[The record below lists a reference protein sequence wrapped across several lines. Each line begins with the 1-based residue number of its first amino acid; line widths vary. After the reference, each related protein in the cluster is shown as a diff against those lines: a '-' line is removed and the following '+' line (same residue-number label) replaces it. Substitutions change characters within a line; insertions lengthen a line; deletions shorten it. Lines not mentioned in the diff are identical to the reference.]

1 MLADTVDIPVA
12 LHLDHCNDIEVIKR
26 CIDAGW
32 TSVMFDGS
40 AMPFQQNLAKSLEV
54 YKLTEAAGIGL
65 EAEMGAIGGVEDD
78 KFVAEDKALL
88 ANFDE
93 CVAFCKE
100 MPKLAVFAPAIG
112 TAHGFYKGVPKIAYD
127 LLKKITAAI
136 DIPIALHGGTGLS
149 QEQFD
154 RCIAGGCA
162 KVNIST
168 MHKHCF
174 IDGFVKLKQE
184 KPKLEEPLPF
194 IQSQYE
200 AMKADVMDMV
210 RAFESAGKAPVGD
223 SGHGRAMT
231 AAGMQALIFDCD
243 GVLVDTERDGHRV
256 AFNKA
261 FADLGIDTEWS
272 VERYGEL
279 LKIAGGKERMTRAFR
294 RNALAGRRRRP
305 RRRSSR
311 SCMSARPR
319 SSWN

>member
-1 MLADTVDIPVA
+1 MRPLLKQAQAGKYGVAAYNMIDYNSARSIIEGAAQLEAPVIVQVSVKTVKHWGYKPVAGWVRMLADTVEVPVA

-40 AMPFQQNLAKSLEV
+40 ALPFQQNLAKSLEV

-112 TAHGFYKGVPKIAYD
+112 TAHGFYKGEPKIAYD
-127 LLKKITAAI
+127 LLKKITAMI
-136 DIPIALHGGTGLS
+136 EIPIALHGGTGLT

-194 IQSQYE
+194 IQSQFE

-210 RAFESAGKAPVGD
+210 RAFKSAGKA
-223 SGHGRAMT
+223 SSAKAAM
-231 AAGMQALIFDCD
+231 AAQ
-243 GVLVDTERDGHRV
+243 
-256 AFNKA
+256 
-261 FADLGIDTEWS
+261 
-272 VERYGEL
+272 
-279 LKIAGGKERMTRAFR
+279 
-294 RNALAGRRRRP
+294 
-305 RRRSSR
+305 
-311 SCMSARPR
+311 
-319 SSWN
+319 

>member
-1 MLADTVDIPVA
+1 MPLISMRPLLKQAQAGKYGVAAYNMIDYNSARSIIEGAAQLEAPVIVQVSVKTVKHWGYKPVASWVRMLADTVEIPVA

-54 YKLTEAAGIGL
+54 YKLAEAAGIGL

-112 TAHGFYKGVPKIAYD
+112 TAHGFYKGEPKIAYD
-127 LLKKITAAI
+127 LLKKITSAV

-194 IQSQYE
+194 IQSQYD

-210 RAFESAGKAPVGD
+210 RAFKSAGKAP
-223 SGHGRAMT
+223 SAK
-231 AAGMQALIFDCD
+231 AGMAAQ
-243 GVLVDTERDGHRV
+243 
-256 AFNKA
+256 
-261 FADLGIDTEWS
+261 
-272 VERYGEL
+272 
-279 LKIAGGKERMTRAFR
+279 
-294 RNALAGRRRRP
+294 
-305 RRRSSR
+305 
-311 SCMSARPR
+311 
-319 SSWN
+319 

>member
-1 MLADTVDIPVA
+1 MPLTSMRPLLKQAQADHYGVAAYNMIDYNSARSIIEGAAQLEAPVIVQVSVKTVKHWGYKPVATWVRLLADTVDVPVA
-12 LHLDHCNDIEVIKR
+12 LHLDHCSDIEVIKR

-54 YKLTEAAGIGL
+54 YSLTEAAGIGL

-112 TAHGFYKGVPKIAYD
+112 TAHGFYKGEPKIAYD

-210 RAFESAGKAPVGD
+210 RAFKSAGKAPAAKV
-223 SGHGRAMT
+223 AT
-231 AAGMQALIFDCD
+231 AAQ
-243 GVLVDTERDGHRV
+243 
-256 AFNKA
+256 
-261 FADLGIDTEWS
+261 
-272 VERYGEL
+272 
-279 LKIAGGKERMTRAFR
+279 
-294 RNALAGRRRRP
+294 
-305 RRRSSR
+305 
-311 SCMSARPR
+311 
-319 SSWN
+319 